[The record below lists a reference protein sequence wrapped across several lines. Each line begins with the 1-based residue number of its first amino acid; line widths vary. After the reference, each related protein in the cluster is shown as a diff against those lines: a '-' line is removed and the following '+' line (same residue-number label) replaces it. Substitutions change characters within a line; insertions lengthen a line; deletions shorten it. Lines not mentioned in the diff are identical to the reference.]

1 MTKFSDLDIPSPLL
15 HSLDVNN
22 FITPTEIQEKTIPL
36 GLQGK
41 DVIGSAQTGTGKT
54 LAFLIPTIKNLL
66 ENRDHK
72 AIIIEPTRELAQ
84 QVLDVAISLCKHGL
98 GIRSTLLIGGESHLT
113 QVRNLKN
120 NTRIVIG
127 TPGRII
133 DHLERKTLDLS
144 DCHTLILDETD
155 RMFDM
160 GFYIQLESIFKHI
173 PAERQ
178 TLMFSATFPKEVEE
192 MAAKQ
197 LQNPERVFV
206 QPPQDPNALSK
217 DLVQTTVNV
226 KEEEKY
232 NELLKQINEREGSII
247 VFVKTKKGVD
257 ALSRKLLRERIRCC
271 SIHGDL
277 HQRTREKIIDK
288 FRNKKSRILIGTDVI
303 ARGLDIP
310 HVMHVINY
318 DVPLAPE
325 DYVHRVGRTARNGA
339 SGYAVTFLTP
349 DDDKSWDAIQC
360 LLDPTR
366 KKKYHEEK
374 KRFIG
379 RSGFNKYGNKIGKFG
394 VRKFKGRDG
403 YFGKRNYGKRSFGTR
418 RQNFKKDV

>member
-1 MTKFSDLDIPSPLL
+1 MTKFSDLDIPEPLL
-15 HSLDVNN
+15 NSLNVNN
-22 FITPTEIQEKTIPL
+22 FINPTEIQEKTIPL

-41 DVIGSAQTGTGKT
+41 DIIGSAQTGTGKT

-66 ENRDHK
+66 ENKDHK

-98 GIRSTLLIGGESHLT
+98 GIRSTLLIGGESHT
-113 QVRNLKN
+113 QQIKNLKN
-120 NTRIVIG
+120 NTRIIIG

-133 DHLERKTLDLS
+133 DHLEKKTLDLS

-160 GFYIQLESIFKHI
+160 GFYIQLESILKYI
-173 PAERQ
+173 PSERQ

-197 LQNPERVFV
+197 LKNPERVFV

-217 DLVQTTVNV
+217 DLIQTTVNV

-232 NELLKQINEREGSII
+232 DELLKQINEREGSII

-257 ALSRKLLRERIRCC
+257 ALSRKLLRDKIRCC

-288 FRNKKSRILIGTDVI
+288 FRNKKSRILIGTDVV

-310 HVMHVINY
+310 HIMHVINY

-339 SGYAVTFLTP
+339 SGCAVTFLTP
-349 DDDKSWDAIQC
+349 NDDKSWDAIQC
-360 LLDPTR
+360 LLDPT
-366 KKKYHEEK
+366 KKSKFHGAK
-374 KRFIG
+374 KRFLD
-379 RSGFNKYGNKIGKFG
+379 RRGFNKFGNRINKFG
-394 VRKFKGRDG
+394 HNKFKSRGS
-403 YFGKRNYGKRSFGTR
+403 FSGKRGFGR
-418 RQNFKKDV
+418 KQKSFKKDR

>member
-1 MTKFSDLDIPSPLL
+1 MTKFSDLDIPEPLL
-15 HSLDVNN
+15 NSLNIN
-22 FITPTEIQEKTIPL
+22 EFITPTEIQEKTIPL

-41 DVIGSAQTGTGKT
+41 DIIGSAQTGTGKT

-66 ENRDHK
+66 ENKDHK

-98 GIRSTLLIGGESHLT
+98 GIRSTLLIGGESHS
-113 QVRNLKN
+113 QQIRNLKN

-133 DHLERKTLDLS
+133 DHLEKKTLDLS

-160 GFYIQLESIFKHI
+160 GFYIQLESILKYI
-173 PAERQ
+173 PTERQ

-197 LQNPERVFV
+197 LKNPERVFV

-217 DLVQTTVNV
+217 DLIQTTVNV

-232 NELLKQINEREGSII
+232 DELLKQINEREGSII

-257 ALSRKLLRERIRCC
+257 ALSRKLLRDKIRCC

-288 FRNKKSRILIGTDVI
+288 FRNKKSRILIGTDVV

-325 DYVHRVGRTARNGA
+325 DYIHRVGRTARNGA
-339 SGYAVTFLTP
+339 SGCAVTFLTP
-349 DDDKSWDAIQC
+349 NDDKSWDAIQC

-366 KKKYHEEK
+366 KSKFHGS
-374 KRFIG
+374 KRRFVDKT
-379 RSGFNKYGNKIGKFG
+379 GFNKFGNRINKFG
-394 VRKFKGRDG
+394 HKRFKSRGGFSRKRGFG
-403 YFGKRNYGKRSFGTR
+403 GKRQS
-418 RQNFKKDV
+418 FKKDR

>member
-1 MTKFSDLDIPSPLL
+1 MTKFSDLDIPEPLL
-15 HSLDVNN
+15 NSLNVNN
-22 FITPTEIQEKTIPL
+22 FINPTEIQEKTIPL

-41 DVIGSAQTGTGKT
+41 DIIGSAQTGTGKT
-54 LAFLIPTIKNLL
+54 LSFLIPTIKNLL
-66 ENRDHK
+66 ENKNHK

-98 GIRSTLLIGGESHLT
+98 GIRSTLLIGGESHT
-113 QVRNLKN
+113 QQIKNLKN
-120 NTRIVIG
+120 NTRIIIG

-133 DHLERKTLDLS
+133 DHLEKKTLDLS

-160 GFYIQLESIFKHI
+160 GFYIQLESILKYI
-173 PAERQ
+173 PSERQ

-197 LQNPERVFV
+197 LKNPERVFV

-217 DLVQTTVNV
+217 DLIQTTVNV

-232 NELLKQINEREGSII
+232 DELLKQINEREGSII

-257 ALSRKLLRERIRCC
+257 ALSRKLLRDKIRCC

-310 HVMHVINY
+310 HIMHVINY

-339 SGYAVTFLTP
+339 SGCAVTFLTP
-349 DDDKSWDAIQC
+349 NDDKSWDAIQC

-366 KKKYHEEK
+366 KSKFHGAK
-374 KRFIG
+374 KRFVD
-379 RSGFNKYGNKIGKFG
+379 RRGFNKFGNRINKFG
-394 VRKFKGRDG
+394 NNKFKSRGS
-403 YFGKRNYGKRSFGTR
+403 FSGKRGFGR
-418 RQNFKKDV
+418 KQKSFKKDR

>member
-1 MTKFSDLDIPSPLL
+1 MTKFSDLDIPEPLL
-15 HSLDVNN
+15 NSLNVNN
-22 FITPTEIQEKTIPL
+22 FINPTEIQEKTIPL

-41 DVIGSAQTGTGKT
+41 DIIGSAQTGTGKT

-66 ENRDHK
+66 ENKDHK

-98 GIRSTLLIGGESHLT
+98 GIRSTLLIGGESHT
-113 QVRNLKN
+113 QQIKNLKN
-120 NTRIVIG
+120 NTRIIIG

-133 DHLERKTLDLS
+133 DHLEKKTLDLS
-144 DCHTLILDETD
+144 NCHTLILDETD

-160 GFYIQLESIFKHI
+160 GFYIQLESILKYI
-173 PAERQ
+173 PSERQ
-178 TLMFSATFPKEVEE
+178 TLMFSATFSKKIEE

-197 LQNPERVFV
+197 LKNPERVFV

-217 DLVQTTVNV
+217 DLIQTTVNV

-232 NELLKQINEREGSII
+232 GELLKQINEREGSII

-257 ALSRKLLRERIRCC
+257 ALSRKLLRDKIRCC

-288 FRNKKSRILIGTDVI
+288 FRNKKSRILIGTDVV

-339 SGYAVTFLTP
+339 SGCAVTFLTP
-349 DDDKSWDAIQC
+349 NDDKSWDAIQC

-366 KKKYHEEK
+366 KSKFHGAK
-374 KRFIG
+374 KRFVD
-379 RSGFNKYGNKIGKFG
+379 RRGFNKFGNRINKFG
-394 VRKFKGRDG
+394 SKRFKSRGN
-403 YFGKRNYGKRSFGTR
+403 FSGKRGFGGKRQS
-418 RQNFKKDV
+418 FKKDR

>member
-1 MTKFSDLDIPSPLL
+1 MTKFSDLDIPEPLL
-15 HSLDVNN
+15 NSLNVNN
-22 FITPTEIQEKTIPL
+22 FINPTEIQEKTIPL

-41 DVIGSAQTGTGKT
+41 DIIGSAQTGTGKT

-66 ENRDHK
+66 ENKDHK

-98 GIRSTLLIGGESHLT
+98 GIRSTLLIGGESHT
-113 QVRNLKN
+113 QQIRNLKN
-120 NTRIVIG
+120 NTRIIIG

-133 DHLERKTLDLS
+133 DHLEKKTLDLS
-144 DCHTLILDETD
+144 NCHTLILDETD

-160 GFYIQLESIFKHI
+160 GFYIQLESILKYI
-173 PAERQ
+173 PSERQ

-197 LQNPERVFV
+197 LKNPERVFV

-217 DLVQTTVNV
+217 DLIQTTVNV

-232 NELLKQINEREGSII
+232 GELLKQINEREGSII

-257 ALSRKLLRERIRCC
+257 ALSRKLLRDKIRCC

-288 FRNKKSRILIGTDVI
+288 FRNKKSRILIGTDVV
-303 ARGLDIP
+303 ARGLDIS

-339 SGYAVTFLTP
+339 SGCAVTFLTP
-349 DDDKSWDAIQC
+349 NDDKSWDAIQC

-366 KKKYHEEK
+366 KSKFHGVK
-374 KRFIG
+374 KRFVD
-379 RSGFNKYGNKIGKFG
+379 RRGFNKFGNRINKFG
-394 VRKFKGRDG
+394 SKRFKSRGS
-403 YFGKRNYGKRSFGTR
+403 FSGKRGLGRKQKS
-418 RQNFKKDV
+418 FKKDR

>member
-1 MTKFSDLDIPSPLL
+1 MTKFSDLDIPEPLL
-15 HSLDVNN
+15 NSLNVNN
-22 FITPTEIQEKTIPL
+22 FINPTEIQEKTIPL

-41 DVIGSAQTGTGKT
+41 DIIGSAQTGTGKT

-66 ENRDHK
+66 ENKDHK

-98 GIRSTLLIGGESHLT
+98 GIRSTLLIGGESHT
-113 QVRNLKN
+113 QQIKNLKN
-120 NTRIVIG
+120 NTRIIIG

-133 DHLERKTLDLS
+133 DHLEKKTLDLS

-160 GFYIQLESIFKHI
+160 GFYIQLESILKYI
-173 PAERQ
+173 PSERQ

-197 LQNPERVFV
+197 LKNPERVFV

-217 DLVQTTVNV
+217 DLIQTTVNV

-232 NELLKQINEREGSII
+232 GELLKQINEREGSII

-257 ALSRKLLRERIRCC
+257 ALSRKLLRDKIRCC

-288 FRNKKSRILIGTDVI
+288 FRNKKSRILIGTDVV
-303 ARGLDIP
+303 ARGLDIS

-339 SGYAVTFLTP
+339 SGCAVTFLTP
-349 DDDKSWDAIQC
+349 NDDKSWDAIQC

-366 KKKYHEEK
+366 KSKFHGAK
-374 KRFIG
+374 KRFVD
-379 RSGFNKYGNKIGKFG
+379 RRGFNKFGNRINKFG
-394 VRKFKGRDG
+394 SKRFKSRGS
-403 YFGKRNYGKRSFGTR
+403 FSGKRGFGGKRQS
-418 RQNFKKDV
+418 FKKDR

>member
-1 MTKFSDLDIPSPLL
+1 MNKFSDLNIPHLL
-15 HSLDVNN
+15 LNSLTLNN

-41 DVIGSAQTGTGKT
+41 DIIGSAQTGTGKT

-66 ENRDHK
+66 ENKNHT
-72 AIIIEPTRELAQ
+72 AIVIEPTRELAQ
-84 QVLDVAISLCKHGL
+84 QVLDVAISICKQGL
-98 GIRSTLLIGGESHLT
+98 NIRSTLLIGGESYT
-113 QVRNLKN
+113 KQINQLKN
-120 NTRIVIG
+120 NPRIIIG

-133 DHLERKTLDLS
+133 DHLNRKTLNLDE
-144 DCHTLILDETD
+144 CHTLILDETD

-160 GFYIQLESIFKHI
+160 GFYIQLENIIKHI

-178 TLMFSATFPKEVEE
+178 TLMFSATFPKEIED

-197 LQNPERVFV
+197 LKDPVRVFV

-217 DLVQTTVNV
+217 DLIQTTVKL

-232 NELLKQINEREGSII
+232 NELLKQIEEREGSII
-247 VFVKTKKGVD
+247 IFVKTKRGVD
-257 ALSRKLLRERIRCC
+257 FLSHKLLKDKIRCC

-277 HQRTREKIIDK
+277 HQRTREKIIEK

-339 SGYAVTFLTP
+339 NGFAVTFLTP
-349 DDDKSWDAIQC
+349 EDDKRWDAIQC
-360 LLDPTR
+360 LLDPTK
-366 KKKYHEEK
+366 KKKYNHARERQRRSAFDKFGYKNSSRFKRGPRNRFSDK
-374 KRFIG
+374 KRF
-379 RSGFNKYGNKIGKFG
+379 FDK
-394 VRKFKGRDG
+394 RKSK
-403 YFGKRNYGKRSFGTR
+403 KRVDK
-418 RQNFKKDV
+418 NFSSN

>member
-1 MTKFSDLDIPSPLL
+1 MTKFSDLDIPEPLL
-15 HSLDVNN
+15 NSLNVNN
-22 FITPTEIQEKTIPL
+22 FINPTEIQEKTIPL

-41 DVIGSAQTGTGKT
+41 DIIGSAQTGTGKT

-66 ENRDHK
+66 DNKDHK

-98 GIRSTLLIGGESHLT
+98 GIRSTLLIGGESHT
-113 QVRNLKN
+113 QQIKNLKN
-120 NTRIVIG
+120 NTRIIIG

-133 DHLERKTLDLS
+133 DHLEKKTLDLS

-160 GFYIQLESIFKHI
+160 GFYIQLESILKYI
-173 PAERQ
+173 PSERQ

-197 LQNPERVFV
+197 LKNPERVFV

-217 DLVQTTVNV
+217 DLIQTTVNV

-232 NELLKQINEREGSII
+232 GELLKQINEREGSII

-257 ALSRKLLRERIRCC
+257 ALSRKLLRDKIRCC

-288 FRNKKSRILIGTDVI
+288 FRNKKSRILIGTDVV

-310 HVMHVINY
+310 HIMHVINY

-339 SGYAVTFLTP
+339 SGCAVTFLTP
-349 DDDKSWDAIQC
+349 NDDKSWDAIQC

-366 KKKYHEEK
+366 KSKFHGAK
-374 KRFIG
+374 KRFLD
-379 RSGFNKYGNKIGKFG
+379 RRGFNKFGNRINKFG
-394 VRKFKGRDG
+394 NNKFKSRGS
-403 YFGKRNYGKRSFGTR
+403 FSGKRGLGRKQQS
-418 RQNFKKDV
+418 FKKDR

>member
-1 MTKFSDLDIPSPLL
+1 MTKFSDLDIPEPLL
-15 HSLDVNN
+15 NSLNVNN
-22 FITPTEIQEKTIPL
+22 FINPTEIQEKTIPL

-41 DVIGSAQTGTGKT
+41 DIIGSAQTGTGKT

-66 ENRDHK
+66 ENKDHK

-98 GIRSTLLIGGESHLT
+98 GIRSTLLIGGESHT
-113 QVRNLKN
+113 QQIRNLKN
-120 NTRIVIG
+120 NTRIIIG

-133 DHLERKTLDLS
+133 DHLEKKTLDLS
-144 DCHTLILDETD
+144 NCHTLILDETD

-160 GFYIQLESIFKHI
+160 GFYIQLESILKYI
-173 PAERQ
+173 PSERQ
-178 TLMFSATFPKEVEE
+178 TLMFSATFSKKIEE

-197 LQNPERVFV
+197 LKNPERVFV

-217 DLVQTTVNV
+217 DLIQTTVNV

-232 NELLKQINEREGSII
+232 GELLKQINEREGSII

-257 ALSRKLLRERIRCC
+257 ALSRKLLRDKIRCC

-288 FRNKKSRILIGTDVI
+288 FRNKKSRILIGTDVV

-339 SGYAVTFLTP
+339 SGCAVTFLTP
-349 DDDKSWDAIQC
+349 NDDKSWDAIQC

-366 KKKYHEEK
+366 KSKFHGAK
-374 KRFIG
+374 KRFVD
-379 RSGFNKYGNKIGKFG
+379 RRGFNKFGNRINKFG
-394 VRKFKGRDG
+394 SKRFKSRGN
-403 YFGKRNYGKRSFGTR
+403 FSGKRGFGGKRQS
-418 RQNFKKDV
+418 FKKDR

>member
-1 MTKFSDLDIPSPLL
+1 MTKFSDLDIPEPLL
-15 HSLDVNN
+15 NSLNVNN
-22 FITPTEIQEKTIPL
+22 FINPTEIQEKTIPL

-41 DVIGSAQTGTGKT
+41 DIIGSAQTGTGKT
-54 LAFLIPTIKNLL
+54 LAFLIPIIKNLL
-66 ENRDHK
+66 ENKDHK

-98 GIRSTLLIGGESHLT
+98 GIRSTLLIGGESHT
-113 QVRNLKN
+113 QQIKNLKN
-120 NTRIVIG
+120 NTRIIIG

-133 DHLERKTLDLS
+133 DHLEKKTLDLS

-160 GFYIQLESIFKHI
+160 GFYIQLESILKYI
-173 PAERQ
+173 PSERQ

-197 LQNPERVFV
+197 LKNPERVFV

-217 DLVQTTVNV
+217 DLIQTTVNV
-226 KEEEKY
+226 KEEDKY
-232 NELLKQINEREGSII
+232 DELLKQINEREGSII

-257 ALSRKLLRERIRCC
+257 ALSRKLLRDKIRCC

-288 FRNKKSRILIGTDVI
+288 FRNKKSRILIGTDVV

-310 HVMHVINY
+310 HIMHVINY

-339 SGYAVTFLTP
+339 SGCAVTFLTP
-349 DDDKSWDAIQC
+349 NDDKSWDAIQC
-360 LLDPTR
+360 LLDPT
-366 KKKYHEEK
+366 KKSKFHGAK
-374 KRFIG
+374 KRFLD
-379 RSGFNKYGNKIGKFG
+379 RRGFNKFGNRINKFG
-394 VRKFKGRDG
+394 HNKFKSRGS
-403 YFGKRNYGKRSFGTR
+403 FSGKRGFGR
-418 RQNFKKDV
+418 KQKSFKKDR

>member
-1 MTKFSDLDIPSPLL
+1 MTKFSDLDIPEPLL
-15 HSLDVNN
+15 NSLNVNN
-22 FITPTEIQEKTIPL
+22 FINPTEIQEKTIPL

-41 DVIGSAQTGTGKT
+41 DIIGSAQTGTGKT

-66 ENRDHK
+66 ENKGHK

-98 GIRSTLLIGGESHLT
+98 GIRSTLLIGGESHT
-113 QVRNLKN
+113 QQIKNLKN
-120 NTRIVIG
+120 NTRIIIG

-133 DHLERKTLDLS
+133 DHLEKKTLDLS

-160 GFYIQLESIFKHI
+160 GFYIQLESILKYI
-173 PAERQ
+173 PSERQ

-197 LQNPERVFV
+197 LKNPERVFV

-217 DLVQTTVNV
+217 DLIQTTVNV

-232 NELLKQINEREGSII
+232 GELLKQINEREGSII

-257 ALSRKLLRERIRCC
+257 TLSRKLLRDKIRCC

-288 FRNKKSRILIGTDVI
+288 FRNKKSRILIGTDVV

-310 HVMHVINY
+310 HIMHVINY

-339 SGYAVTFLTP
+339 SGCAVTFLTP
-349 DDDKSWDAIQC
+349 NDDKSWDAIQC

-366 KKKYHEEK
+366 KSKFHGAK
-374 KRFIG
+374 KRFLD
-379 RSGFNKYGNKIGKFG
+379 RRGFNKFGNRINKFG
-394 VRKFKGRDG
+394 HNKFKSRGS
-403 YFGKRNYGKRSFGTR
+403 FSGKRGLGRKQKS
-418 RQNFKKDV
+418 FKKDR